1 MEITDVP
8 HLIIMIII
16 TLACAKVA
24 ALLSNKIGMPALIGW
39 VIIGIVFAYP
49 FIGDTNSVAGLLK
62 INVNSVSGSE
72 GSLCDIMGKISEVG
86 IVFFIFSIGLKTLIK
101 DLMSV
106 GKTAFTVAFFGV
118 LFPFSLG
125 YFFVKLFYDSNG
137 DHALF
142 LAASMVAT
150 SVGVTAY
157 IIQNLHLFHT
167 KEAKII
173 IGAAI
178 IDDILGMII
187 LAFVS
192 YNANPGTSDLDNI
205 CSYTVLLI
213 LTLLLSICIIIPYIQ
228 KIIRKNNRTKFVPL
242 AFSIAFCIILAFIT
256 EKLHLTSIIG
266 SFIAGLI
273 LSKYAESWELNKKI
287 ELIASCVIPF
297 FFINIGLNT
306 NISNINNQTLLII
319 FIVVLLAT
327 IGKYFGCL
335 LGAKLSDKSM
345 SIGSANIVS
354 IGMIPRGEVGIL
366 VASIGLSIVMNDGEH
381 AMPSEL
387 CTAVIFM
394 SVITT
399 LIASPL
405 LSIAFKKKYKD
416 DINLKE

>member
-24 ALLSNKIGMPALIGW
+24 ALLSNKIGIPALIGW
-39 VIIGIVFAYP
+39 VIIGVVFAHP

-150 SVGVTAY
+150 SIGVTAY

-192 YNANPGTSDLDNI
+192 YKLNSGDSDLGNI
-205 CSYTVLLI
+205 CLYTFLLI
-213 LTLLLSICIIIPYIQ
+213 PTLLLSICIIIPYIQ

-242 AFSIAFCIILAFIT
+242 AFSISFCIILAFIT
-256 EKLHLTSIIG
+256 EKLHLTSFIG

-297 FFINIGLNT
+297 FFINLGLNI
-306 NISNINNQTLLII
+306 NIYNINGQIALITS
-319 FIVVLLAT
+319 VVLLAI

-345 SIGSANIVS
+345 SIGSANIVG

-381 AMPSEL
+381 AMSSEL

-399 LIASPL
+399 LIAPPL
-405 LSIAFKKKYKD
+405 LSIAFKKRYKD
-416 DINLKE
+416 NINLKE